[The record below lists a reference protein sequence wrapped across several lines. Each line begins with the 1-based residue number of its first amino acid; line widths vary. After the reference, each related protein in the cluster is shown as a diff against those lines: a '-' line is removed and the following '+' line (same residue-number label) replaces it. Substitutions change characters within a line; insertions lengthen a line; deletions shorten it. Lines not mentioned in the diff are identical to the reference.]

1 MRSTTRRT
9 LGIAMAAGAFV
20 ASAPAPGAAQQT
32 APHTVHVHASRGQL
46 DSADSST
53 LHVRTTAAAPPSA
66 PPHAM
71 WMQPIGSGWNVMGMA
86 QVFPTL
92 TAGSTRQDRSL
103 LRTAGVYATQPAIM
117 ANVASPGARFV
128 LRTTLNFE
136 ELTQE
141 NGELTFGGWGEGFI
155 DSRHPHTLLH
165 EAMLTANLW
174 NVGGGAL
181 SISAGKGFAPY
192 GTDDPMGR
200 PAVKF
205 PTNHHLSQVLER
217 FTANALYLKGGWGV
231 EAGLFGGAEPKNA
244 YDFSNI
250 ESFGDSWSARL
261 SRRFGDGFGP
271 DAQWELA
278 GSYARIEE
286 AHHGRT
292 AVTEL
297 FNTNVRH
304 ASTYDFGTLYTLTE
318 WSRSKPKAAQ
328 GHYAVLGEALVGL
341 GASRRHQPY
350 ARVEYATRPEYERN
364 GAPGTPEFYRY
375 DHDSHEIGATRWLIG
390 TLGYGYSASALPT
403 SVRPFVEL
411 QRNSVRS
418 ARGAVDPRTL
428 YGSREFWSLSAG
440 ARIFLGGGAMR
451 MGSYGALDPMTAPM
465 RPRAGGAPADH
476 DAHGAH

>member
-1 MRSTTRRT
+1 MRHTTRST
-9 LGIAMAAGAFV
+9 LAVGIAAAAIAAV
-20 ASAPAPGAAQQT
+20 APTPVAAQQT
-32 APHTVHVHASRGQL
+32 SPHTGHEHETHGPPPAAQP
-46 DSADSST
+46 AAKPN
-53 LHVRTTAAAPPSA
+53 TTAGARPSA
-66 PPHAM
+66 TSHAM
-71 WMQPIGSGWNVMGMA
+71 WMRSIGGDWNVMGMA

-141 NGELTFGGWGEGFI
+141 HGELTFGGWGEGFI

-181 SISAGKGFAPY
+181 SLSAGKGFAPY

-217 FTANALYLKGGWGV
+217 FTANALYLKGGWGF
-231 EAGLFGGAEPKNA
+231 EAGLFGGAEPKDA

-250 ESFGDSWSARL
+250 ESFGDSWSARV

-271 DAQWELA
+271 DAPWELA

-304 ASTYDFGTLYTLTE
+304 AQAYDFGTLYTLAE
-318 WSRSKPKAAQ
+318 WSRSRPEAGQ
-328 GHYAVLGEALVGL
+328 GHYAVLGEALVGI

-350 ARVEYATRPEYERN
+350 ARVEYATRPEYERH

-390 TLGYGYSASALPT
+390 TLGYGYSSSALPT
-403 SVRPFVEL
+403 SVR
-411 QRNSVRS
+411 RS
-418 ARGAVDPRTL
+418 SSCSATASAPPAARSIRAHSTGAASSGASRRVP
-428 YGSREFWSLSAG
+428 GSSSAA
-440 ARIFLGGGAMR
+440 ARCAW
-451 MGSYGALDPMTAPM
+451 AATA
-465 RPRAGGAPADH
+465 RWIR
-476 DAHGAH
+476 